1 MVSLDAAAVHDAS
14 PRNSVLLE
22 VSVGDGLEDRNSV
35 KKRAY
40 TAYFHGWATGTLTGI
55 KRPVNSWTSV
65 AAKMPRLTK
74 LLWEHRTASRIPE
87 VAFLVVLLSEEKTP
101 LRDSVKQS
109 CHFTASAYEIR
120 SSLALSNKGT

>member
-1 MVSLDAAAVHDAS
+1 MSQ
-14 PRNSVLLE
+14 NTNVLLAP
-22 VSVGDGLEDRNSV
+22 VTYNRSD
-35 KKRAY
+35 Y
-40 TAYFHGWATGTLTGI
+40 TAL
-55 KRPVNSWTSV
+55 PSV

-120 SSLALSNKGT
+120 SSLALSHKGP

>member
-1 MVSLDAAAVHDAS
+1 MSQ
-14 PRNSVLLE
+14 N
-22 VSVGDGLEDRNSV
+22 
-35 KKRAY
+35 
-40 TAYFHGWATGTLTGI
+40 
-55 KRPVNSWTSV
+55 TSV

-120 SSLALSNKGT
+120 SSLALSHKGP